1 MTRLVELEGTGPQK
15 LDPDDIDD
23 EKGDVAV
30 CQCGL
35 SDSFP
40 FCDGSH
46 RQTEGETDEET
57 YVYEDGER
65 RRVERI
71 VTVGDGS
78 GDEGEAHDSDGN
90 GGETGATNPGRSTD
104 TDR

>member
-1 MTRLVELEGTGPQK
+1 MTRLVELEGTGPKK

-46 RQTEGETDEET
+46 RRTEGEADDET

-65 RRVERI
+65 RRVERV
-71 VTVGDGS
+71 VTADDADGP
-78 GDEGEAHDSDGN
+78 EA
-90 GGETGATNPGRSTD
+90 GG
-104 TDR
+104 TDRDEH

>member
-1 MTRLVELEGTGPQK
+1 MTRLVELEATGPRT
-15 LDPDDIDD
+15 LDPSDIDD

-46 RQTEGETDEET
+46 RRTEDEDDGETF
-57 YVYEDGER
+57 VYEDGER
-65 RRVERI
+65 AVVDRVVTEREAE
-71 VTVGDGS
+71 
-78 GDEGEAHDSDGN
+78 DEN
-90 GGETGATNPGRSTD
+90 GGERED
-104 TDR
+104 

>member
-1 MTRLVELEGTGPQK
+1 MTRLVELDATGPRK
-15 LDPDDIDD
+15 LTTADIDD

-35 SDSFP
+35 SESFP

-46 RQTEGETDEET
+46 RRTTDEDDET

-65 RRVERI
+65 RVVDRV
-71 VTVGDGS
+71 VT
-78 GDEGEAHDSDGN
+78 DEES
-90 GGETGATNPGRSTD
+90 E
-104 TDR
+104 

>member
-1 MTRLVELEGTGPQK
+1 MSRLVELESNGPRT
-15 LDPDDIDD
+15 LDPADIDD

-35 SDSFP
+35 SESFP

-46 RQTEGETDEET
+46 RRTDDEDAETT

-65 RRVERI
+65 SVVERV
-71 VTVGDGS
+71 VTR
-78 GDEGEAHDSDGN
+78 DEE
-90 GGETGATNPGRSTD
+90 
-104 TDR
+104 

>member
-1 MTRLVELEGTGPQK
+1 MTRLVELEATGPRK

-46 RQTEGETDEET
+46 RRTEDEADGTT
-57 YVYEDGER
+57 YVYEDGD
-65 RRVERI
+65 RRVVERV
-71 VTVGDGS
+71 VT
-78 GDEGEAHDSDGN
+78 SDA
-90 GGETGATNPGRSTD
+90 ETE
-104 TDR
+104 

>member
-1 MTRLVELEGTGPQK
+1 MTRLVELEETGPRK
-15 LDPDDIDD
+15 LEPSDIDD

-30 CQCGL
+30 CRCGL

-46 RQTEGETDEET
+46 RRTRDEDPDET

-65 RRVERI
+65 RVVERV
-71 VTVGDGS
+71 VT
-78 GDEGEAHDSDGN
+78 EAEADGN
-90 GGETGATNPGRSTD
+90 GNDSGNGDGDE
-104 TDR
+104 